1 MATRMTEEQVI
12 ELHIEHRIRQ
22 WAYPWDE
29 WLDGGW
35 WLIERGKDYH
45 IKTKSM
51 RKLIYDKRKKWGGR
65 IITHYLNDNTILL
78 KRVLNDT
85 SIDRT

>member
-12 ELHIEHRIRQ
+12 ELHLEQRIRQ

-51 RKLIYDKRKKWGGR
+51 RKLIHDKRKSWGGR
-65 IITHYLNDNTILL
+65 MITHCLTEDAILFRRRL
-78 KRVLNDT
+78 DA
-85 SIDRT
+85 SIT

>member
-1 MATRMTEEQVI
+1 MATRMTEEQVT
-12 ELHIEHRIRQ
+12 ELHIERRIRQ

-35 WLIERGKDYH
+35 WLIERGNDYH

-51 RKLIYDKRKKWGGR
+51 RKLIYDKGRKQGGR
-65 IITHYLNDNTILL
+65 MITLCLTEDTILFRRRL
-78 KRVLNDT
+78 YAGIT
-85 SIDRT
+85 